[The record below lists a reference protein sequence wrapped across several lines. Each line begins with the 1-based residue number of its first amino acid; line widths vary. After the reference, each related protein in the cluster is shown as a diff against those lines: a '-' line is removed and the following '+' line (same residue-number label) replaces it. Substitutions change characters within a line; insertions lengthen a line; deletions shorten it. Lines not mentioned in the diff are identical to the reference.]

1 MHVQTYT
8 IDQLAVL
15 FQRSS
20 ATMRSYIDTLQEKHG
35 FPAKLPCFDNLWS
48 RPAVDR
54 WIEGNGQAATP
65 QLPVDPWQAEIRSAL
80 TAKYGA
86 A

>member
-1 MHVQTYT
+1 MQQQTYT

-20 ATMRSYIDTLQEKHG
+20 ATMRGYIEQLQKEHR
-35 FPAKLPCFDNLWS
+35 FPTKLPCFDNLWS

-54 WIEGNGQAATP
+54 WFETNGETNLVPPAGSPHLDKAIAA
-65 QLPVDPWQAEIRSAL
+65 LNG
-80 TAKYGA
+80 KYGDA
-86 A
+86 